1 MVRLRGWFVALLLS
15 VAVAAQAQNRWGAG
29 LESALQES
37 KRTGRLVLVLFVTEG
52 CGWCERMERETL
64 SDAKVAAELR
74 ALTLVRL
81 DASKDGATAAKR
93 YRVQGF
99 PTLILLNSRGE
110 AEATMLGFE
119 PPAQFLETLRS
130 AVADAKAR
138 PGLEARLAKDPKD
151 VDALCRLAAA
161 AARSGN
167 LAKARQMADAAEA
180 ADPEDRFR
188 RLAKTLCLVGDAFQ
202 AAMRYDDAIGFFQRA
217 LKRAKGTDETA
228 YARLSIAACRISKGE
243 DEAAKR
249 EIQTVLALPDLSERD
264 RRAAESMLAGL
275 ARRTR

>member
-1 MVRLRGWFVALLLS
+1 MARWRGVSAALLLAA
-15 VAVAAQAQNRWGAG
+15 AVAAQAQLRWGAS
-29 LESALQES
+29 LEAALQES
-37 KRTGRLVLVLFVTEG
+37 RRTGRLVLALFVTEG
-52 CGWCERMERETL
+52 CGWCQRMERETL
-64 SDAKVAAELR
+64 ADAKVAAELR
-74 ALTLVRL
+74 GLTLVRL
-81 DASKDGATAAKR
+81 DASKTGAAAAKR

-110 AEATMLGFE
+110 AESTMLGFE
-119 PPAQFLETLRS
+119 PPAEFLETLRS

-151 VDALCRLAAA
+151 VDALCRLAGA

-167 LAKARQMADAAEA
+167 LARARQMADATEA

-188 RLAKTLCLVGDAFQ
+188 RLAKTLCVVGDAFQ

-217 LKRAKGTDETA
+217 LKRAKGTDEVA

-249 EIQTVLALPDLSERD
+249 EIQAALALPDLSERD

-275 ARRTR
+275 VRRGR